1 MKVVFVT
8 RGWPTKNNP
17 MNGNYEAVQAKAL
30 AKKGIDVTVLCRGI
44 NNVDDYKRI
53 DVINESGVTVYQYY
67 PRQSQILRLLTL
79 GLSNMWFNEK
89 ALYRAYQKYEDELG
103 KPDLIHA
110 HIIVVANHCHYLLKK
125 RQIPFVITEHWSKIN
140 YPIRKEPRL
149 LWWKR
154 MYKKASKTIA
164 VSSALAKSLEIK
176 FNADSIVIGNM
187 VESHYFEGM
196 SQEKHDDNFVF
207 ITVGNLVKRKGYDLL
222 INAFAKCSFP
232 PNVYLYIVGGGKEYN
247 NLKDQISRLM
257 LQDQVKLLGL
267 KTPVEVAQLLAN
279 SDCFV
284 LSSHVET
291 FGIVCIEAMTKGL
304 PVIATA
310 CQGPE
315 DYINESNG
323 ILVPVNDVSALTDAM
338 NRMYRNIDNYDRNS
352 IRQYCY
358 DNYSESAIADKIID
372 IYNSVQ

>member
-1 MKVVFVT
+1 MLVT

-30 AKKGIDVTVLCRGI
+30 AKKGVDVTVFCRGT
-44 NNVDDYKRI
+44 NYVNDYKRI
-53 DVINESGVTVYQYY
+53 DVIKENGVTVYQYY

-79 GLSNMWFNEK
+79 GLSNMWFNERS
-89 ALYRAYQKYEDELG
+89 LYRSYQKYEDECG

-125 RQIPFVITEHWSKIN
+125 RKIPFVITEHWSKIN
-140 YPIRKEPRL
+140 YPIWKEPRL

-154 MYKKASKTIA
+154 MYKKVSKTIA
-164 VSSALAKSLEIK
+164 VSSALAKSLKTK
-176 FNADSIVIGNM
+176 FNVDSIVIGNM
-187 VESHYFEGM
+187 VESHFFERI
-196 SQEKHDDNFVF
+196 SLEKHDDQFVF
-207 ITVGNLVKRKGYDLL
+207 IAVGNLIKRKGYDLL
-222 INAFAKCSFP
+222 IDAFAKCSFP
-232 PNVYLYIVGGGKEYN
+232 SNVYLHIVGGGIEYE
-247 NLKDQISRLM
+247 NLRGQILELK
-257 LQDQVKLLGL
+257 LQNKVKLLGL

-323 ILVPVNDVSALTDAM
+323 ILIPINDVSALTDAM

-358 DNYSESAIADKIID
+358 DNYSESAIVDKIID
-372 IYNSVQ
+372 VYNSVQ